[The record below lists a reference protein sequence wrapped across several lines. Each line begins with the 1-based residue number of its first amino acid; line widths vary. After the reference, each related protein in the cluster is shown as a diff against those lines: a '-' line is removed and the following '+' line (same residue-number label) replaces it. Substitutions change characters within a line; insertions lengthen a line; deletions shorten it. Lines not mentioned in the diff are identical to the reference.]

1 MKVILKFT
9 ETTRDPKGT
18 KKVRIAYILS
28 FTNTDR
34 HRRNL

>member
-1 MKVILKFT
+1 MTVALKLT

-28 FTNTDR
+28 FTNTEG